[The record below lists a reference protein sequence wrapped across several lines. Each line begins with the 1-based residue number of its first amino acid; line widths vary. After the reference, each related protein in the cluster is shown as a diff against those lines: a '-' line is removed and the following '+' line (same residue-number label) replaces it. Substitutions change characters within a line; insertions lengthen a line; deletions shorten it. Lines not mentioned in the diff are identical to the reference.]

1 MGQLIIMSILL
12 GLTRRII
19 KIQSTTEGARGA
31 MWLSHMVSEPWQA
44 ALVNVTKV
52 PLTTERWMLEFVIL
66 GLITAG
72 HSDLTTFTK

>member
-1 MGQLIIMSILL
+1 
-12 GLTRRII
+12 
-19 KIQSTTEGARGA
+19 

-52 PLTTERWMLEFVIL
+52 PLTEMWMLEFVIL

-72 HSDLTTFTK
+72 HSDLTTFTKQHGELAELQKDDDLRK